1 MAIDVLLVEDH
12 SVVRQSIRAILERGD
27 EFRVVGEV
35 ENGSDAIQFC
45 RKSAPAL
52 VLMDVSMPGLN
63 GIEATTEI
71 ARHCPT
77 TKVVVLSSYDDEVS
91 VMNAIKA
98 GARGYVLKRASLSDM
113 LEAIRTVARGGSYLS
128 PQVSDRLLRRIQN
141 GNLTSPSNSP
151 VLQGLSPREVQ
162 VLRLVAEGKS
172 SKEIASVLDLELET
186 VRSYRKT
193 MMKKLG
199 VNNAAT
205 LTKVAV
211 QAGLTPVESRT

>member
-12 SVVRQSIRAILERGD
+12 LVVRQSIRAVLEKGE
-27 EFRVVGEV
+27 EFSVSGEV
-35 ENGSDAIQFC
+35 DNGTEAIQFC
-45 RKSAPAL
+45 RKTPPAL

-71 ARHCPT
+71 VRHCPN
-77 TKVVVLSSYDDEVS
+77 TKVVVLSGYDDEVS

-98 GARGYVLKRASLSDM
+98 GARGYILKRASILDM
-113 LEAIRTVARGGSYLS
+113 LEGIRTVARGGSYLS
-128 PQVSDRLLRRIQN
+128 PQVSDRLVRRIQT
-141 GNLTSPSNSP
+141 GNTTPSNSP
-151 VLQGLSPREVQ
+151 ILQGLSPREVQ

-172 SKEIASVLDLELET
+172 SKEIAGVLSLELET

-211 QAGLTPVESRT
+211 QAGLTPVETRI

>member
-12 SVVRQSIRAILERGD
+12 LVVRQSIRAVLERGE
-27 EFRVVGEV
+27 EFTVSGEV
-35 ENGSDAIQFC
+35 ENGTEAIQFC
-45 RKSAPAL
+45 RKTPPSL

-71 ARHCPT
+71 VRHCPN
-77 TKVVVLSSYDDEVS
+77 TKVVVLSGYDDEVS

-98 GARGYVLKRASLSDM
+98 GARGYILKRASLTDM

-128 PQVSDRLLRRIQN
+128 PQVSDRLLRRIQT
-141 GNLTSPSNSP
+141 GNTNSPSNSP
-151 VLQGLSPREVQ
+151 ILQGLSPREVQ

-172 SKEIASVLDLELET
+172 SKEIAGVLNLELET

-211 QAGLTPVESRT
+211 SAGLTPVETRI